1 MSTPTS
7 DTGEPLAWWLTM
19 PQESHRA
26 RCTRTLGRRRT
37 VAAILALAFTI
48 ATLLAGVLIG
58 AQGAPQTH
66 QGHQTH
72 QTPRESPV
80 PAISQLPTL

>member
-19 PQESHRA
+19 PQESHKRA
-26 RCTRTLGRRRT
+26 TARAERRT